1 MSILVVLI
9 PPRARLRA
17 RSAAGGAEADSHA
30 LGAELH
36 YVLSDDG
43 FSLDAQGRCAPA
55 LLPRATMVVA
65 ALGDADVSW
74 HRIILPRAPA
84 ARLRAALQGVLEEA
98 VLDDTADV
106 HLAVAPQAVAGQP
119 TWIAAVNRPW
129 LARELASLERATV
142 FVDRVVPMSWPDDP
156 PSGHFAEAQS
166 DNDSAMSTLNLTW
179 SHPDGVAT
187 MRLQG
192 GLARSLLPTP
202 LPSGVRWSAS
212 AGAAS
217 TAEKAL
223 GIPIPVMTPAMR
235 ALQATRTTWNLRQ
248 FDLAPHHRGA
258 RALRDAVRHFM
269 APGWRPVRIGL
280 AALAALHI
288 VGLNL
293 YAWQQRAEIEERR
306 TAMVNLLRTTYPQ
319 VRAVLDAP
327 VQMQRETD
335 ALRVAAGRAGD
346 ADLEPMLAATAFA
359 WPAERPPVEN
369 LRFEPGRLTLA
380 AVGWGNQ
387 EIEQFRSR
395 LRPTGWQVDHAEGR
409 LIVSRARP
417 GVAQ

>member
-9 PPRARLRA
+9 QPRARLRA
-17 RSAAGGAEADSHA
+17 RTGDGMQADSHA
-30 LGAELH
+30 ASAELH

-43 FSLDAQGRCAPA
+43 FSLDTQGRCAPA

-65 ALGDADVSW
+65 AIADADVSW
-74 HRIILPRAPA
+74 HRITLPRAPA
-84 ARLRAALQGVLEEA
+84 ARLRAALEGVLEEA

-106 HLAVAPQAVAGQP
+106 HLAVAPQANPGQP

-129 LARELASLERATV
+129 LTRELAALERATV

-156 PSGHFAEAQS
+156 PTGHFAEAQPDADAALS
-166 DNDSAMSTLNLTW
+166 SLNLTW
-179 SHPDGVAT
+179 SHSDGVAT
-187 MRLQG
+187 LRLQG
-192 GLARSLLPTP
+192 GLARALLPTP
-202 LPSGVRWSAS
+202 LPDGVRWSAS
-212 AGAAS
+212 PGAAS
-217 TAEKAL
+217 TAEKLL
-223 GIPIPVMTPAMR
+223 GIPIAVMTPAMR

-248 FDLAPHHRGA
+248 FDLAPRHRGT
-258 RALRDAVRHFM
+258 RALRDALRHFM

-280 AALAALHI
+280 AVLAALHI

-293 YAWQQRAEIEERR
+293 YAWQQSAELEGRR
-306 TAMVNLLRTTYPQ
+306 TAMVNLLRTTFPQ

-346 ADLEPMLAATAFA
+346 ADLEPMLAATALA
-359 WPAERPPVEN
+359 WPPDRPAVES

-380 AVGWGNQ
+380 AAGWGNQ
-387 EIEQFRSR
+387 EIDQFRGR

-409 LIVSRARP
+409 LIVTRSRP
-417 GVAQ
+417 GVPQ

>member
-9 PPRARLRA
+9 PPRARVRA
-17 RSAAGGAEADSHA
+17 HDAGGTDTDSSS
-30 LGAELH
+30 GREFH

-43 FSLDAQGRCAPA
+43 LNLESQGHCAAA

-65 ALGDADVSW
+65 ALADADVSW
-74 HRIILPRAPA
+74 HRIVLPRAPT
-84 ARLRAALQGVLEEA
+84 ARLRAALRGVLEEA
-98 VLDDTADV
+98 VLDEAGDV
-106 HLAVAPQAVAGQP
+106 HLAVAPQAAPGQP

-129 LARELASLERATV
+129 LTRELAGLERATV

-156 PSGHFAEAQS
+156 PSGHFSEARTGTEV
-166 DNDSAMSTLNLTW
+166 ALSTLNLTW
-179 SHPDGVAT
+179 SHPDGVASL
-187 MRLQG
+187 RLQG
-192 GLARSLLPTP
+192 GLARALLPNP
-202 LPSGVRWSAS
+202 LPDSVRWSAS
-212 AGAAS
+212 PGAAS
-217 TAEKAL
+217 AAEKLL

-235 ALQATRTTWNLRQ
+235 ALQAARTTWNLRQ

-258 RALRDAVRHFM
+258 RALRDAMRHFM
-269 APGWRPVRIGL
+269 TPGWRPVRMGV
-280 AALAALHI
+280 AALVALHI

-293 YAWQQRAEIEERR
+293 YSWRQHAEIDERR

-346 ADLEPMLAATAFA
+346 ADLEPMLSATALA
-359 WPAERPPVEN
+359 WPPDRPAVES

-380 AVGWGNQ
+380 AAGWGNQ

-395 LRPTGWQVDHAEGR
+395 LRPTEWQVESVEGR
-409 LIVSRARP
+409 LVVSRARP
-417 GVAQ
+417 GVSP

>member
-9 PPRARLRA
+9 APRARLRA
-17 RSAAGGAEADSHA
+17 RSTDEAATESPSSR
-30 LGAELH
+30 EFH

-43 FSLDAQGRCAPA
+43 FTIDSQGRCAPA

-65 ALGDADVSW
+65 ALPDADVSW
-74 HRIILPRAPA
+74 HRITLPRAPA
-84 ARLRAALQGVLEEA
+84 ARMRSALQGVLEEA
-98 VLDDTADV
+98 VLDDAADV
-106 HLAVAPQAVAGQP
+106 HLAVAPQGTPGQP

-129 LARELASLERATV
+129 LTRELASLERATV

-156 PSGHFAEAQS
+156 PSGHFAEAQAET
-166 DNDSAMSTLNLTW
+166 DAALSTLNLTW

-187 MRLQG
+187 LRLQG
-192 GLARSLLPTP
+192 GLARALLPAP
-202 LPSGVRWSAS
+202 LPDGVRWSAS
-212 AGAAS
+212 PGAAS
-217 TAEKAL
+217 TAEKWL
-223 GIPIPVMTPAMR
+223 GVPIPVMTPAMR

-248 FDLAPHHRGA
+248 FDLAPRHRGA

-280 AALAALHI
+280 ASLVALHI

-293 YAWQQRAEIEERR
+293 YAWQQRAELEGRR
-306 TAMVNLLRTTYPQ
+306 TAMVSLLRATYPQ

-346 ADLEPMLAATAFA
+346 ADLEPMLAATALG
-359 WPAERPPVEN
+359 WPADRPAVDS

-380 AVGWGNQ
+380 AAGWGNQ

-395 LRPTGWQVDHAEGR
+395 LRPNGWQVDSVEGR
-409 LIVSRARP
+409 LVMSRLRP
-417 GVAQ
+417 GIPQ

>member
-17 RSAAGGAEADSHA
+17 RSTDDAGAESRSS
-30 LGAELH
+30 GREFQ

-43 FSLDAQGRCAPA
+43 FSLDSQGRCAA
-55 LLPRATMVVA
+55 SLLPRATLVVA
-65 ALGDADVSW
+65 ALADADVSW

-84 ARLRAALQGVLEEA
+84 QRMRSALQGVLEEA

-106 HLAVAPQAVAGQP
+106 HLALAPQATPGQP

-129 LARELASLERATV
+129 LTRELAALERATV

-156 PSGHFAEAQS
+156 PSGHFAEAQA
-166 DNDSAMSTLNLTW
+166 DTDAGLSTLNLTW

-187 MRLQG
+187 LRLQG
-192 GLARSLLPTP
+192 GLARALLPTP
-202 LPSGVRWSAS
+202 LPEGVHWSAS
-212 AGAAS
+212 PGAAS
-217 TAEKAL
+217 TAEKLL

-248 FDLAPHHRGA
+248 FDLAPRHRGA

-269 APGWRPVRIGL
+269 APSWRPVRIGL
-280 AALAALHI
+280 AALAALHV

-293 YAWQQRAEIEERR
+293 YAWQQRGELEERR
-306 TAMVNLLRTTYPQ
+306 TAMVNLLRATYPQ

-346 ADLEPMLAATAFA
+346 ADLEPMLAATALA
-359 WPAERPPVEN
+359 WPTDRPAVES

-387 EIEQFRSR
+387 EIEQFRNR
-395 LRPTGWQVDHAEGR
+395 LLPTGWQVDNVEGR
-409 LIVSRARP
+409 LIVSRLRP
-417 GVAQ
+417 GVSQ

>member
-17 RSAAGGAEADSHA
+17 HSAAEGAEADGRAST
-30 LGAELH
+30 AELH

-43 FSLDAQGRCAPA
+43 FSLDAQGRCAAA

-65 ALGDADVSW
+65 ALADADVSW

-84 ARLRAALQGVLEEA
+84 ARLPAALQGVLEEA

-106 HLAVAPQAVAGQP
+106 HLAVAPQAIAGQP

-129 LARELASLERATV
+129 LARELAALERATV

-156 PSGHFAEAQS
+156 PSGHFADVQS

-248 FDLAPHHRGA
+248 FDLAPRHRGT
-258 RALRDAVRHFM
+258 RALRDAMRHFM

-293 YAWQQRAEIEERR
+293 YAWQQRAELEERR

-409 LIVSRARP
+409 LIVSRSRL
-417 GVAQ
+417 GVPQ